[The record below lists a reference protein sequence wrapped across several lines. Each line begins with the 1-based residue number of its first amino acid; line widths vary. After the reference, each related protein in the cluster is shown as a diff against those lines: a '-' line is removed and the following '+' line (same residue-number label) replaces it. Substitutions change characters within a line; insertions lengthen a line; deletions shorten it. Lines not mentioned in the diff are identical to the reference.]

1 MLPVAFGLGMAG
13 NLLDSY
19 GQHKQEEQQKKQ
31 IRAALNQKITD
42 SRAEKNQLGISSKE
56 AMNRAG
62 QMLAKY
68 KDNPQMTERSQQ
80 IYDSG
85 LRYNKSLYSQANR
98 VQQEANAEL
107 KNYGKSKF
115 NWGSALAQGAV
126 SGLMSNSMYGDK
138 ANNMFSGLLGKLNK
152 PNKPNNGQRT
162 PTDYASDDLIS
173 RYNLDDLTL
182 KPKRYYSFDDLT
194 WKPKED
200 YSIGGR

>member
-13 NLLDSY
+13 NLLDSFGRY
-19 GQHKQEEQQKKQ
+19 KQEERQKKQ
-31 IRAALNQKITD
+31 IRDALNQKIAD
-42 SRAEKNQLGISSKE
+42 ARAEKNQLGISSKE

-80 IYDSG
+80 IYDSV
-85 LRYNKSLYSQANR
+85 LRYNESLYTQANR
-98 VQQEANAEL
+98 EQQEANAEL

-115 NWGSALAQGAV
+115 NWGSGLAQGAV
-126 SGLMSNSMYGDK
+126 AGLMSNSMYGDK

-152 PNKPNNGQRT
+152 PNNGQRT
-162 PTDYASDDLIS
+162 SPTDYYIDDVIS
-173 RYNLDDLTL
+173 RYNLDN
-182 KPKRYYSFDDLT
+182 KT

-200 YSIGGR
+200 YSLGNIVKNFIGGR

>member
-13 NLLDSY
+13 NLLDSF

-42 SRAEKNQLGISSKE
+42 ARAEKNQLGISSKE

-68 KDNPQMTERSQQ
+68 KDNLQMTERSQQ

-85 LRYNKSLYSQANR
+85 LRYNESLYSQANR

-115 NWGSALAQGAV
+115 NWGSGLAQGAV
-126 SGLMSNSMYGDK
+126 AGLMSDSMYGDK
-138 ANNMFSGLLGKLNK
+138 VNNVFSGLPDKLS
-152 PNKPNNGQRT
+152 KPNNGQRT
-162 PTDYASDDLIS
+162 SPTDYYINDIKS
-173 RYNLDDLTL
+173 RYTLDN
-182 KPKRYYSFDDLT
+182 T

-200 YSIGGR
+200 YSLNNIMKNFIWGR

>member
-13 NLLDSY
+13 NLLDSF
-19 GQHKQEEQQKKQ
+19 GQHKQEERQKKQ
-31 IRAALNQKITD
+31 IRDALNQKIAD
-42 SRAEKNQLGISSKE
+42 ARAEKNQLGISSKE

-85 LRYNKSLYSQANR
+85 LRYNESLYSQANR

-115 NWGSALAQGAV
+115 NWGSGLAQGAV
-126 SGLMSNSMYGDK
+126 AGLMSNSMYGDK
-138 ANNMFSGLLGKLNK
+138 VNNVFSGLLDKLSK
-152 PNKPNNGQRT
+152 LNNGQRT
-162 PTDYASDDLIS
+162 SPTDYYIDDVIS
-173 RYNLDDLTL
+173 RYNLGDN
-182 KPKRYYSFDDLT
+182 T

-200 YSIGGR
+200 YSLYNIMKNFVWGGR

>member
-1 MLPVAFGLGMAG
+1 MLPIAFGLGMAG
-13 NLLDSY
+13 NLLDSF

-31 IRAALNQKITD
+31 IRAALNQKIAD
-42 SRAEKNQLGISSKE
+42 ARAEKNQLGISSKE

-85 LRYNKSLYSQANR
+85 LRYNESLYNQANR

-115 NWGSALAQGAV
+115 NWGSGLAQSAV
-126 SGLMSNSMYGDK
+126 AGVLSNSIYGDK
-138 ANNMFSGLLGKLNK
+138 VNNIFSGLLGKLSK
-152 PNKPNNGQRT
+152 PSNVQQSTNMFDNLKLDTTLPNISYKYLPKYRLEDKFNLLTMGVDNGT
-162 PTDYASDDLIS
+162 V
-173 RYNLDDLTL
+173 
-182 KPKRYYSFDDLT
+182 
-194 WKPKED
+194 
-200 YSIGGR
+200 

>member
-1 MLPVAFGLGMAG
+1 MLPIAFGLGMAG
-13 NLLDSY
+13 NLLDSF
-19 GQHKQEEQQKKQ
+19 GRHKQEEQQKKQ
-31 IRAALNQKITD
+31 IRAALNKKITD
-42 SRAEKNQLGISSKE
+42 AKAEKNQLGISSEE

-68 KDNPQMTERSQQ
+68 KDNQQMTERIQQ

-85 LRYNKSLYSQANR
+85 LRYNESLYTQADR

-115 NWGSALAQGAV
+115 NWGSGLAQGAV
-126 SGLMSNSMYGDK
+126 AGVLSNSMYGDK

-152 PNKPNNGQRT
+152 PNNVQRT
-162 PTDYASDDLIS
+162 SPTDYYINDINS
-173 RYNLDDLTL
+173 RYTLDG
-182 KPKRYYSFDDLT
+182 T

-200 YSIGGR
+200 YSLDNIMKNFIGGM

>member
-1 MLPVAFGLGMAG
+1 MLPIAFGLGMAG
-13 NLLDSY
+13 NLLDSF

-31 IRAALNQKITD
+31 IRAALNQKIAD
-42 SRAEKNQLGISSKE
+42 ARAEKNQLGVSSQE

-85 LRYNKSLYSQANR
+85 LRYNESLYTQANR

-115 NWGSALAQGAV
+115 NWGSGLAQSAV
-126 SGLMSNSMYGDK
+126 AGVLSNSIYGDK
-138 ANNMFSGLLGKLNK
+138 VNNIFSGLLGKLNK
-152 PNKPNNGQRT
+152 PSNVQQSTNMFDNLKLDTELPN
-162 PTDYASDDLIS
+162 IS
-173 RYNLDDLTL
+173 GKYLPKYRLEDMFNLG
-182 KPKRYYSFDDLT
+182 
-194 WKPKED
+194 
-200 YSIGGR
+200 GGR

>member
-1 MLPVAFGLGMAG
+1 MLPIAFGLGMAG
-13 NLLDSY
+13 NLLDSF

-31 IRAALNQKITD
+31 IRAALNQKIAD
-42 SRAEKNQLGISSKE
+42 ARAEKNQLGVSSQE

-85 LRYNKSLYSQANR
+85 LRYNESLYTQANR

-115 NWGSALAQGAV
+115 NWGSGLAQSAV
-126 SGLMSNSMYGDK
+126 AGVLSNSMYGDK
-138 ANNMFSGLLGKLNK
+138 VNNIFSGLLGKLNK
-152 PNKPNNGQRT
+152 PSNVQQSTNMFDNLKLDTELPN
-162 PTDYASDDLIS
+162 IS
-173 RYNLDDLTL
+173 GKYLPKYRLEDMFNLG
-182 KPKRYYSFDDLT
+182 
-194 WKPKED
+194 
-200 YSIGGR
+200 GGR

>member
-13 NLLDSY
+13 NLLDSF

-31 IRAALNQKITD
+31 IRDALNQKIAD
-42 SRAEKNQLGISSKE
+42 ARAEKNQLGISSKE

-85 LRYNKSLYSQANR
+85 LRYNESLYNQANR

-107 KNYGKSKF
+107 KNYSKSKF
-115 NWGSALAQGAV
+115 NWGSGLSQGAV
-126 SGLMSNSMYGDK
+126 SGLMAQSMYGNQ
-138 ANNMFSGLLGKLNK
+138 ANDMFSGLMSKFNK
-152 PNKPNNGQRT
+152 AKEFTPSN
-162 PTDYASDDLIS
+162 PTDYYVNDIQS
-173 RYNLDDLTL
+173 RYSLDGQ
-182 KPKRYYSFDDLT
+182 
-194 WKPKED
+194 WKPKKEYD
-200 YSIGGR
+200 LEEFIKNFIGGR

>member
-1 MLPVAFGLGMAG
+1 MAG

-19 GQHKQEEQQKKQ
+19 GQHKQEEKQKRQ
-31 IRAALNQKITD
+31 IRAALNQKIAD
-42 SRAEKNQLGISSKE
+42 ARAEKNQLGVSSQE

-85 LRYNKSLYSQANR
+85 LRYNESLYSQANR

-126 SGLMSNSMYGDK
+126 SGLMSSSMYGDK

-152 PNKPNNGQRT
+152 PSNVQQSTNMFDNLKLDTTLPNISGKYLPKYRLEDKFNLGGYNGT
-162 PTDYASDDLIS
+162 V
-173 RYNLDDLTL
+173 
-182 KPKRYYSFDDLT
+182 
-194 WKPKED
+194 
-200 YSIGGR
+200 